1 MSAAGIDR
9 ELFQAKLLDKVAHD
23 LGHIGKGVLKDVMA
37 GSVGKTETGKV
48 RSDDMEIVRQL
59 WDQVAKHVTG
69 SGKAV
74 QEENG
79 RLLGIAYLPIE
90 NLESING

>member
-1 MSAAGIDR
+1 M
-9 ELFQAKLLDKVAHD
+9 
-23 LGHIGKGVLKDVMA
+23 
-37 GSVGKTETGKV
+37 
-48 RSDDMEIVRQL
+48 
-59 WDQVAKHVTG
+59 TG

-90 NLESING
+90 NLESINGLGFEGDVGCIHGVVGGLKE